1 MVTDDV
7 RARVLSYIQHQA
19 GKSREAI
26 IALVSTS
33 QAQLLDVVSGV
44 DEVTAGRAP
53 AEGEWSI
60 RELLR
65 HVISAEDGV
74 SRIVRGLAAG
84 QAPAGERSVGSKVE
98 DDTAAALVE
107 RLRASNQR
115 LLDVIAALPAEPE
128 HDGCGQ
134 APVLRRPQ
142 LPRVGGVPARPR
154 RRSRPARAEDPGG
167 RGWVA
172 ERSES

>member
-7 RARVLSYIQHQA
+7 RERVLSYIRHQA

-26 IALVSTS
+26 ISLVSGS

-44 DEVTAGRAP
+44 DEATAERAP

-74 SRIVRGLAAG
+74 SKIVHGLAVG
-84 QAPAGERSVGSKVE
+84 QAPAGERSVGSQVA
-98 DDTAAALVE
+98 DDTATALVE

-115 LLDVIAALPAEPE
+115 LLDAIAALPAEPNTTAVDKHPFFGDLNCLE
-128 HDGCGQ
+128 WAVFQRVHDVDHAQ
-134 APVLRRPQ
+134 HAQKILAAV
-142 LPRVGGVPARPR
+142 
-154 RRSRPARAEDPGG
+154 RS
-167 RGWVA
+167 
-172 ERSES
+172 

>member
-7 RARVLSYIQHQA
+7 RERVLSYIRHQA

-26 IALVSTS
+26 IALVSGS
-33 QAQLLDVVSGV
+33 QAQLLDAVSGV
-44 DEVTAGRAP
+44 DEATASRAP
-53 AEGEWSI
+53 AEGEWSV

-74 SRIVRGLAAG
+74 SRIVQGLAAG
-84 QAPAGERSVGSKVE
+84 QPPAGERSVGSQVE

-115 LLDVIAALPAEPE
+115 MLDAIASMPAKPDMSAVDKHPFFGDLNCLEWAVFQRV
-128 HDGCGQ
+128 HDADHTQ
-134 APVLRRPQ
+134 HAQKILAAVR
-142 LPRVGGVPARPR
+142 
-154 RRSRPARAEDPGG
+154 
-167 RGWVA
+167 
-172 ERSES
+172 

>member
-7 RARVLSYIQHQA
+7 RERVLSYIRHQA

-26 IALVSTS
+26 IALVSGS

-44 DEVTAGRAP
+44 DEATAERAP
-53 AEGEWSI
+53 AEGEWSV

-74 SRIVRGLAAG
+74 SKIVSGLAAG
-84 QAPAGERSVGSKVE
+84 HVPAGERSVGSNVE

-107 RLRASNQR
+107 RLRASNRR
-115 LLDVIAALPAEPE
+115 LLDVIAALPAAPDMAAVDKHPFFGDLNCLEWAVFQRV
-128 HDGCGQ
+128 HDADHAQHAGKIL
-134 APVLRRPQ
+134 AAVR
-142 LPRVGGVPARPR
+142 
-154 RRSRPARAEDPGG
+154 
-167 RGWVA
+167 
-172 ERSES
+172 